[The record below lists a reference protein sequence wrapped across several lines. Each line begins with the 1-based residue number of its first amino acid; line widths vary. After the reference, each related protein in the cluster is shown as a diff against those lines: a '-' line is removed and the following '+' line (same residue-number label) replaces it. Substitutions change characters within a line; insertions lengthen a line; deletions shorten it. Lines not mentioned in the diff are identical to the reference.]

1 MSVWDCGLV
10 LRHSLAYEAELRRRC
25 LTNREPATKV
35 ASDLGLCSKQCQG
48 AVRLLKEVRV
58 SRERLACVVM
68 LDPGLEDE
76 DIAEIFSEP
85 IDWARGVRQQ
95 EDLLRLKEPIPTELE
110 YLDDSFCPGD
120 PSPSE
125 VLERAAEIRAARPPE
140 YQTVPKQIK
149 SIHWR
154 APVQDRPAQRAGSG
168 TQVGGV
174 PAGVGQMRFPWEEAG
189 DSAA

>member
-1 MSVWDCGLV
+1 MSVWDCGLG

-76 DIAEIFSEP
+76 DIAEIFCEP

-95 EDLLRLKEPIPTELE
+95 KDLLRLKEPIPTELE
-110 YLDDSFCPGD
+110 YLDDSFFPED

-125 VLERAAEIRAARPPE
+125 VLERAAEIRAARPADE
-140 YQTVPKQIK
+140 QERPKNIR

-154 APVQDRPAQRAGSG
+154 APVQDRSAQRTGSG
-168 TQVGGV
+168 APVGGIPSLV
-174 PAGVGQMRFPWEEAG
+174 RQMRFPWQETG